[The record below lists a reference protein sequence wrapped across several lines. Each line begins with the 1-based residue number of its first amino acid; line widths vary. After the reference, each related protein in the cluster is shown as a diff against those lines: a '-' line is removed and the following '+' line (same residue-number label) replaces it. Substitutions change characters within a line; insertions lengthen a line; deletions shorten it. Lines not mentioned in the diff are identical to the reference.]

1 MDKFGA
7 RVVIIFSSLLVAIGQ
22 IFFLLG
28 VDIRLYYLALFGR
41 GIYGCGGDNLDLGQ
55 SIIVIKW
62 FSGKELSMAFG
73 INSSMSLFGIA
84 LNDNIEPIIVES
96 TGSLIF
102 GLFIGAVFCFVS
114 LLAVLFLVILDK
126 KKR

>member
-1 MDKFGA
+1 
-7 RVVIIFSSLLVAIGQ
+7 
-22 IFFLLG
+22 
-28 VDIRLYYLALFGR
+28 
-41 GIYGCGGDNLDLGQ
+41 
-55 SIIVIKW
+55 
-62 FSGKELSMAFG
+62 MAFG

>member
-1 MDKFGA
+1 MYSIYSFPNIIAPIIGGIMMDKFGA

-55 SIIVIKW
+55 SIIVIK
-62 FSGKELSMAFG
+62 
-73 INSSMSLFGIA
+73 
-84 LNDNIEPIIVES
+84 
-96 TGSLIF
+96 
-102 GLFIGAVFCFVS
+102 
-114 LLAVLFLVILDK
+114 
-126 KKR
+126 